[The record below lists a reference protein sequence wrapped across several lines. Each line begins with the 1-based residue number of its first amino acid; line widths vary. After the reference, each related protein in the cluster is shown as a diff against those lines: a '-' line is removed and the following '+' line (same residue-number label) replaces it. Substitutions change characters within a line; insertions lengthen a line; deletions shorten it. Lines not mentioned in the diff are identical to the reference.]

1 MPKTTEITPRR
12 ASEMVKPKE
21 LIEMAEL
28 VPLDLQDRRI
38 LNLLVKNAWHEIEN
52 ETMHSIPKKDLR
64 VGMGGATARLGQ
76 SIKRIMGVVV
86 ERRHGKNG
94 IERFHLLTH
103 NIDED
108 EDDDDALFRYTFP
121 APLRKI
127 IRLSEVW
134 ARLESHVIYAFSSK
148 YALALYELVALRC
161 NLKHM
166 TSETFELEKFRALIG
181 VEPKMLRQ
189 FYHLK
194 QRAIDYA
201 VREVNGL
208 VPDFNVA
215 VNPVTTGRK
224 VTAVEVSWWPKSKDE
239 KRASLDELA
248 TSRVGRSARLA
259 GTAERVIEP
268 PKIEAT
274 AATKLSHSNPYNS
287 NVSADA
293 LEEAARRLQGTGLD
307 KYELLASWQRAVEK
321 EGLSVKNP
329 DRRFLHYV
337 DGAIKKRKSA

>member
-1 MPKTTEITPRR
+1 MPKTTEIAPRR
-12 ASEMVKPKE
+12 NSEIVKPKE
-21 LIEMAEL
+21 LIEMVEL

-52 ETMHSIPKKDLR
+52 QVMHSIPKKDLR
-64 VGMGGATARLGQ
+64 RGMGSATERLGQ
-76 SIKRIMGVVV
+76 SIRRIMTVVV

-108 EDDDDALFRYTFP
+108 EDDDAALFRYTFP

-127 IRLSEVW
+127 IRMSEVW

-166 TSETFELEKFRALIG
+166 TSETFELEKFRALVG
-181 VEPKMLRQ
+181 VEKDKLRE
-189 FYHLK
+189 FKNLK
-194 QRAIDYA
+194 TRAIDHA

-208 VPDFNVA
+208 CPEFNVA
-215 VNPVTTGRK
+215 VNPITTGRK

-248 TSRVGRSARLA
+248 TSRIGRSARLA

-268 PKIEAT
+268 PKIGAR
-274 AATKLSHSNPYNS
+274 AATKPSHNNPYNS